1 MPWSVEREGAAVH
14 VRIEGPTD
22 WEALYDRIRAELLQ
36 PTERIVIPAE
46 LHDATRT
53 EANMLE
59 MLRRTLADTG
69 IPVEAPDTSN

>member
-1 MPWSVEREGAAVH
+1 MPWSVEREGSVVY
-14 VRIEGPTD
+14 VRIEGATD
-22 WEALYDRIRAELLQ
+22 WEALYDRIRAELIQ

-69 IPVEAPDTSN
+69 IPVEAPDASD

>member
-1 MPWSVEREGAAVH
+1 MPWSVEREGSAVY
-14 VRIEGPTD
+14 VRIGGATD
-22 WEALYDRIRAELLQ
+22 WEALYDRIRAELIQ

>member
-14 VRIEGPTD
+14 VRIGGATD

-36 PTERIVIPAE
+36 PTERIIIPAE